1 MTKQEQIFV
10 NNTIYNW
17 ISKCSNI
24 LIGNPMDLLE
34 LDMNEFYVGTYFIS
48 SPHLEKGTMLKI
60 VDEDLKYDLIK
71 FCIENEDR
79 VFRGCK
85 ESNGRY

>member
-1 MTKQEQIFV
+1 MNKNDINIL
-10 NNTIYNW
+10 NNFYKIL
-17 ISKCSNI
+17 SKCSDI
-24 LIGNPMDLLE
+24 FMGNPMDLLE

-60 VDEDLKYDLIK
+60 VDEYLKYDLIK

-79 VFRGCK
+79 VFKGCK
-85 ESNGRY
+85 ESNV